1 MSHSDLRRRRT
12 FPSTTHRLLDPFTYV
27 DEDHMRAFEEALT
40 ADGKSVVD
48 YATSGPSQPNSPTV
62 PQSIGTTR
70 IRKVSAMSDFAP
82 VNIKVNRRKKR
93 TGPPHKKQ
101 EWLYILLRWP
111 LLLLIGL
118 FIACEFGFYVAIP
131 PGRGRKGQLR
141 KQLRASRTYE
151 EWVDAASVLDD
162 FLDFD
167 EWKRSDE
174 DPYYDWRLV
183 RKVKKSLRTFRANN
197 DVRGVLEILETCIRN
212 SFAGVESPRLY
223 SEVGTSRVLF
233 HSTNSDP
240 AYIDELESALKYI
253 RETPLLSNE
262 EKKRFF
268 KNANTNLGLTA
279 LCLSGGATFAYYH
292 FGVVKAFLDAKL
304 LPRIIT
310 GTSAGALVAALA
322 CTHTDDELR
331 QILVPELANKIN
343 ACEEPINV
351 WATRFWKTG
360 ARFDSVDWARKAC
373 WFTFGSMT
381 FREAYNKTGR
391 VLNISVVPSDRH
403 SPTKVLNYITA
414 PDTVI
419 WSALLATA
427 AVPGIMNPVVLMQK
441 LKTGRLVPWNWGSK
455 FKDGSLR
462 VDIPLQSLHLLFNVT
477 HPVVAQANPHV
488 HLFFFAPRGSAGKPV
503 AHRKSKGWRG
513 NFLLSAAEQWLK
525 LELTKNFKVIRDLDL
540 LPEILGSDW
549 SSVFLQRFDG
559 AVTIWPRTRFMDW
572 LRILTDPDPPEMARL
587 LHVGQFLHMIKNRMR
602 LERQI
607 YLGRQ
612 ATKTAQ
618 PGPSFRVSNEPLRP
632 ASAGLQ
638 SNMSRAVE
646 PQAESDDDDF
656 DTRTLDA
663 PEGWVAPTQPT
674 DARPPDNASF
684 LSRLRTQ
691 SFPGLTAPIRR
702 QGRLFAREE
711 PAGRQRETS
720 GSSDGSSA
728 EDEPQRQAYH
738 PGALR
743 NRPDVRRIFADREA
757 TQATGSD
764 DEEDSS

>member
-1 MSHSDLRRRRT
+1 MSHPDSRRRRP
-12 FPSTTHRLLDPFTYV
+12 FPSTTNRLLDPFAYV
-27 DEDHMRAFEEALT
+27 DEDHMKAFEEALT
-40 ADGKSVVD
+40 AESIVD
-48 YATSGPSQPNSPTV
+48 YATSGPSQPNSPTI

-118 FIACEFGFYVAIP
+118 FIACEFGFYVAIRQVVNAKEWLSAW
-131 PGRGRKGQLR
+131 RGRKGQLR

-151 EWVDAASVLDD
+151 EWVDAAEVLDD

-183 RKVKKSLRTFRANN
+183 RKVKKSLRTLRVNN
-197 DVRGVLEILETCIRN
+197 DVRGVLEILETCIRD
-212 SFAGVESPRLY
+212 SFAGVESPRFTY
-223 SEVGTSRVLF
+223 YGTKDLIES
-233 HSTNSDP
+233 
-240 AYIDELESALKYI
+240 YIDELESALKYI
-253 RETPLLSNE
+253 RETPLLRNE
-262 EKKRFF
+262 EKKQFF
-268 KNANTNLGLTA
+268 RNANTNLGLTA

-292 FGVVKAFLDAKL
+292 FGVVKAFLDANL

-310 GTSAGALVAALA
+310 GTSAGALVAALT

-331 QILVPELANKIN
+331 EILVPELANKIN
-343 ACEEPINV
+343 ACEESINV

-419 WSALLATA
+419 WSAMLATA

-503 AHRKSKGWRG
+503 GPQEEQRG

-525 LELTKNFKVIRDLDL
+525 LELTKNFKAHL
-540 LPEILGSDW
+540 LPELLGSDW

-572 LRILTDPDPPEMARL
+572 LRILTDPDPSEMARL
-587 LHVGQFLHMIKNRMR
+587 LRVGQFVTWPK
-602 LERQI
+602 QP
-607 YLGRQ
+607 
-612 ATKTAQ
+612 KTTQ

-638 SNMSRAVE
+638 SNMSRAVDT
-646 PQAESDDDDF
+646 QAESDDDDF

-663 PEGWVAPTQPT
+663 PEGWAAPTQPA

-684 LSRLRTQ
+684 LSRLRT
-691 SFPGLTAPIRR
+691 A
-702 QGRLFAREE
+702 GRLFAREE
-711 PAGRQRETS
+711 PAGPAA
-720 GSSDGSSA
+720 DGSSA
-728 EDEPQRQAYH
+728 EDGPPRQAYH
-738 PGALR
+738 PWCTTQSTR
-743 NRPDVRRIFADREA
+743 HREA
-757 TQATGSD
+757 TLAAGSD
-764 DEEDSS
+764 DDEDSS